1 MFDLQTHNMSQ
12 CSKIIKDNSV
22 GCDIYL
28 VYLDLIKQLLNTRPY
43 QLTKKKNHG
52 HWVDV
57 PLIRSSHERSPDS
70 ISRQDYLNQAKMIML
85 NETFSVIFKHRRPP
99 HFLSFLVQWPNTS
112 QILNILKKTRKKSL
126 KI

>member
-1 MFDLQTHNMSQ
+1 MSQ

-70 ISRQDYLNQAKMIML
+70 ISRQDYLNQPEMIML
-85 NETFSVIFKHRRPP
+85 NETFSVIFKH
-99 HFLSFLVQWPNTS
+99 LSL
-112 QILNILKKTRKKSL
+112 LKYL
-126 KI
+126 QYIVGHE

>member
-70 ISRQDYLNQAKMIML
+70 ISRQDYLNQPEMIL
-85 NETFSVIFKHRRPP
+85 A
-99 HFLSFLVQWPNTS
+99 
-112 QILNILKKTRKKSL
+112 RKKRPIRTANIFSL
-126 KI
+126 LKN